1 MWLRHECAGVANT
14 SRFGAESEQIY
25 LVICDRILLGL
36 TTLKATNINVF
47 VTYRLWCYFSICAN
61 LFRAELLTAPRLFF
75 LGKWWRGAEFGLAR
89 AGFGF
94 LF

>member
-36 TTLKATNINVF
+36 TTAKPITLACYGLPYVVSLYHLLELFLSENESF
-47 VTYRLWCYFSICAN
+47 RHRLADS
-61 LFRAELLTAPRLFF
+61 AETPKEKTPLAF
-75 LGKWWRGAEFGLAR
+75 LIWRG
-89 AGFGF
+89 
-94 LF
+94 